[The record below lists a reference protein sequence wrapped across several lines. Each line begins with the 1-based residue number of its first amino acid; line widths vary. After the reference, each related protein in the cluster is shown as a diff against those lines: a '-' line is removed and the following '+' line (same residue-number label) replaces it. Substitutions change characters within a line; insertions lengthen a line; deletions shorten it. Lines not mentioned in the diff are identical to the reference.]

1 MICNAFQVFLNNETF
16 LEALEGKRAPESLR
30 EGIDVIGNVSETAI
44 DRLEEEMRDSNS
56 EN

>member
-1 MICNAFQVFLNNETF
+1 MIKDLKVKILFIL
-16 LEALEGKRAPESLR
+16 
-30 EGIDVIGNVSETAI
+30 AI